1 MTESALP
8 ARPSTDRIDAFFTHI
23 AEMPRGK
30 RVAAATA
37 LFALYAVAFFSSF
50 MIALAGFAAPGW
62 IVILDKAPLLLPLAF
77 IAGPALLFFCAY
89 MQIRLNLWRAG
100 ETRARSH
107 ARLLLRLAA
116 KLGIL
121 ALCGHVATAGVFLA
135 RADHDLAASL
145 AFIAAFYGVTQQG
158 LLSRTDPLALKLIAA
173 SLFPAPEPGEKDE
186 RLMQWGIFLGIYLP
200 VWIGLYVI
208 CLLT

>member
-1 MTESALP
+1 MLQS
-8 ARPSTDRIDAFFTHI
+8 RIVH
-23 AEMPRGK
+23 
-30 RVAAATA
+30 
-37 LFALYAVAFFSSF
+37 S
-50 MIALAGFAAPGW
+50 
-62 IVILDKAPLLLPLAF
+62 LLPLAF

-100 ETRARSH
+100 ETRAWSH
-107 ARLLLRLAA
+107 ATLLLHLAA

-158 LLSRTDPLALKLIAA
+158 LLSRTDPLALKLVAT

>member
-8 ARPSTDRIDAFFTHI
+8 VRPATDGIDAFFTRI
-23 AEMPRGK
+23 AEMPRAK
-30 RVAAATA
+30 RIVAGTA
-37 LFALYAVAFFSSF
+37 LFILYAVAFLSSF

-62 IVILDKAPLLLPLAF
+62 IFILQKAPLLLLPAF
-77 IAGPALLFFCAY
+77 VAGPVLLFFCAY

-100 ETRARSH
+100 ETRPWSQRL
-107 ARLLLRLAA
+107 LLLRLAA

-121 ALCGHVATAGVFLA
+121 ALCGHVATAGAFLA
-135 RADHDLAASL
+135 RADYDLLASL
-145 AFIAAFYGVTQQG
+145 TFIAAFYGVTQQG
-158 LLSRTDPLALKLIAA
+158 LLSRTDPLALKFIAA
-173 SLFPAPEPGEKDE
+173 SLFPEPEEKDK
-186 RLMQWGIFLGIYLP
+186 RLMQWGILLGIYLP